1 MTLFFSA
8 TQWLKSSSAP
18 KTEQKGWRHKL
29 TWKYIRNNLR
39 KILFVAVFIVIQ
51 LLIAVTTILSVLEY
65 QYSDVAYTV
74 IKSCTKYYYWLN

>member
-18 KTEQKGWRHKL
+18 KTEKKGWLHKL
-29 TWKYIRNNLR
+29 TWTYIRNNLR
-39 KILFVAVFIVIQ
+39 KILFVVVFIVIQ

-74 IKSCTKYYYWLN
+74 IKSCKYN